1 MRKEEQ
7 IHIVAYD
14 PSWPNKFEREK
25 ELLQQTIKDFI
36 VGGIH
41 HVGSTSIP
49 GLAAKPII
57 DIMIGGESLEKGKTL
72 IPLLEKI
79 QYCFYPYKPDQM
91 VWFCKPSPYKRTYH
105 LHLIE
110 YGSKLWK
117 DRLVFRNYL
126 RQHPDSRDE
135 YARLKIKLAEKFRDD
150 REAYTDAKE
159 EFVNGIL
166 EKV

>member
-1 MRKEEQ
+1 MQTEEQ
-7 IHIVAYD
+7 VKIVSYD
-14 PSWPNKFEREK
+14 SSWPIKFEKEK
-25 ELLQQTIKDFI
+25 ELLQKTIGKWI

-49 GLAAKPII
+49 GIAAKPII
-57 DIMIGGESLEKGKTL
+57 DIMVGVESLEIGKTL

-79 QYCFYPYKPDQM
+79 QYYYYPYKPEQM
-91 VWFCKPSPYKRTYH
+91 VWFCKPSLYKRTHH

-110 YGSKLWK
+110 YGSKLWI
-117 DRLVFRNYL
+117 DRLAFRDYL
-126 RQHPDSRDE
+126 REYSDSRDE
-135 YARLKIKLAEKFRDD
+135 YERLKIQLAEKFKDD

-159 EFVNGIL
+159 GFVNSIL

>member
-7 IHIVAYD
+7 IHIVPYD
-14 PSWPNKFEREK
+14 LSWPNKFESEK

-57 DIMIGGESLEKGKTL
+57 DIMVGVESLEKGKTL
-72 IPLLEKI
+72 IPLLENI

-91 VWFCKPSPYKRTYH
+91 VWFCKPSPYKRTHH

-117 DRLVFRNYL
+117 DRIAFRDYL

-159 EFVNGIL
+159 EFVNSIL